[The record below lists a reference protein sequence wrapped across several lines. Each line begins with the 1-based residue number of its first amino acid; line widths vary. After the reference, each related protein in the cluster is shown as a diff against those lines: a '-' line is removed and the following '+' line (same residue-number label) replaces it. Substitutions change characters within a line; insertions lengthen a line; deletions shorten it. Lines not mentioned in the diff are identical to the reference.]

1 MRAER
6 CTHQCLFKNRY
17 FQVYELENV
26 YFCCFLYDPFFSQ
39 NAIVPHS
46 LFLPPNSQFKSE
58 VEDRGLTHGPCMS
71 LTRVEMKPQLA
82 SARPLCFALH
92 RRITSFV
99 DTVY

>member
-26 YFCCFLYDPFFSQ
+26 YFCCFLYDPFFSKC
-39 NAIVPHS
+39 HRTK
-46 LFLPPNSQFKSE
+46 FLISSPNSQFKSE

-82 SARPLCFALH
+82 SARPLLCS
-92 RRITSFV
+92 TSQN
-99 DTVY
+99 YQLC